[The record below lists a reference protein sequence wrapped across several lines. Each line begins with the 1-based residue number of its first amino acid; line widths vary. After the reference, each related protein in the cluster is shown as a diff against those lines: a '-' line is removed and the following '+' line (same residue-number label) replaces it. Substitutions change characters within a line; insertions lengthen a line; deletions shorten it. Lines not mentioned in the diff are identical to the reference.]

1 MPGLGPWPLLE
12 IPSEMYLKFTKVYLK
27 YSFLDAQEVT
37 DMGPWPLFEILSE
50 IYLKYQNVF
59 LRRTICY
66 SAMPSIMFLP

>member
-1 MPGLGPWPLLE
+1 
-12 IPSEMYLKFTKVYLK
+12 MYLNFHKYTLKF
-27 YSFLDAQEVT
+27 SFLDAQEVT